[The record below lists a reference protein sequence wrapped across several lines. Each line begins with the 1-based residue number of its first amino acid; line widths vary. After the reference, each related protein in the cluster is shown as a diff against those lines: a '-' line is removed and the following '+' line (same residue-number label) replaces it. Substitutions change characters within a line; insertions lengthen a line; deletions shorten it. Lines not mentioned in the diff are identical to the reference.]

1 MRGLPYKIQEQEIA
15 DFFSAFD
22 VQKRD
27 IYIEETK
34 GRRTGSALVIFET

>member
-34 GRRTGSALVIFET
+34 GRRTGSALVIFES